1 MRAMMDREIMT
12 PAISETYKSTMVE
25 LAMKEEQ
32 IQQIVAEVL
41 KRLLPRLG
49 ANGTRGTVIV
59 VFTGATVGFNK
70 AIHQVRSL
78 ILSGFRT
85 QLVFSQA
92 AEQLYSHVVVNQLA
106 GFPHLVPLN
115 ASRWLPAL
123 KEARGV
129 VVPLLSV
136 NTLSKLSLLIADNL
150 STNLILHGLFMGK
163 RVIVAQNGADP
174 AEHGRAELGFHNG
187 PPTLTRALRERLQVI
202 AGYGCLLTD
211 IDRLS
216 VDVNAALVEGEDSH
230 GGGPDLSAAPQRPAL
245 NHTTKLVT
253 AADVLQA
260 YRLGTDLRLPSKVVI
275 TPLARDLAMKHGVCL
290 LTE

>member
-1 MRAMMDREIMT
+1 MDRKLMT
-12 PAISETYKSTMVE
+12 PAVSGTHKSTRVE

-49 ANGTRGTVIV
+49 ANGTRGTLIV

-70 AIHQVRSL
+70 AIQQVRSL
-78 ILSGFRT
+78 ILSGFRIH
-85 QLVFSQA
+85 LVFSQA

-106 GFPHLVPLN
+106 GFPHLVPLK

-163 RVIVAQNGADP
+163 PVIVAQNGADP
-174 AEHGRAELGFHNG
+174 AEHGRAKLGFHNG
-187 PPTLTRALRERLQVI
+187 PPTLTLALRERLQVI

-216 VDVNAALVEGEDSH
+216 VDVSAALVGEKDSQ
-230 GGGPDLSAAPQRPAL
+230 GGGFDIFAAPQRLAL
-245 NHTTKLVT
+245 NQAAKMVT

-260 YRLGTDLRLPSKVVI
+260 YRLGVELRLPSKVVI

>member
-1 MRAMMDREIMT
+1 MMDRKFRT
-12 PAISETYKSTMVE
+12 HAVSGTLKSTLVE

-59 VFTGATVGFNK
+59 VFTGATVGLNK
-70 AIHQVRSL
+70 AIQQVRSL
-78 ILSGFRT
+78 ILSGFRI

-92 AEQLYSHVVVNQLA
+92 AEKLYSHVVVNQLA

-115 ASRWLPAL
+115 ASKWLPAL

-150 STNLILHGLFMGK
+150 DTNLILHGLFMGK
-163 RVIVAQNGADP
+163 PVIVAQNGADP
-174 AEHGRAELGFHNG
+174 AELGRAELGFHKG

-216 VDVNAALVEGEDSH
+216 VDVSAALVEEKDSQR
-230 GGGPDLSAAPQRPAL
+230 GGSDLSAAPQRLAL
-245 NHTTKLVT
+245 NHAAKIVT
-253 AADVLQA
+253 ATDVLQA
-260 YRLGTDLRLPSKVVI
+260 YRLGADLRLPSKVVI
-275 TPLARDLAMKHGVCL
+275 TPMARDLAVKHGVCL
-290 LTE
+290 LRE

>member
-1 MRAMMDREIMT
+1 
-12 PAISETYKSTMVE
+12 MVE

-32 IQQIVAEVL
+32 IPQIVAEVL

-59 VFTGATVGFNK
+59 VFTGATVGLSN

-78 ILSGFRT
+78 ILSGFRI

-92 AEQLYSHVVVNQLA
+92 AEQLYSHIIGNQLA

-115 ASRWLPAL
+115 ASRWLLAL

-150 STNLILHGLFMGK
+150 STNLILHAMFMGK
-163 RVIVAQNGADP
+163 PVIVAENGTDP
-174 AEHGRAELGFHNG
+174 AEHGRAELGFHKG
-187 PPTLTRALRERLQVI
+187 PPPLTRALRERLQVI
-202 AGYGCLLTD
+202 ADYGCLLTD

-216 VDVNAALVEGEDSH
+216 VNVNATFVEEKESQGA
-230 GGGPDLSAAPQRPAL
+230 GADLSAAPRRPAL
-245 NHTTKLVT
+245 NHSTKTVT
-253 AADVLQA
+253 ATDVLNA
-260 YRLGTDLRLPSKVVI
+260 YRLGADLRLPSKVVI
-275 TPLARDLAMKHGVCL
+275 SPLARDLAMKHGVCL
-290 LTE
+290 LIE

>member
-1 MRAMMDREIMT
+1 MMDRKLMT
-12 PAISETYKSTMVE
+12 PAVSETHKSTLVE

-32 IQQIVAEVL
+32 IQHIVAEVL

-59 VFTGATVGFNK
+59 VFTGATVGFTE
-70 AIHQVRSL
+70 AIQQLRSL
-78 ILSGFRT
+78 ILSGFRI
-85 QLVFSQA
+85 QMVFSRA

-115 ASRWLPAL
+115 ASRWLSIL

-150 STNLILHGLFMGK
+150 ITNLILHGLFMGK
-163 RVIVAQNGADP
+163 PVIVAQNGADP
-174 AEHGRAELGFHNG
+174 AEHGRTELGFHKG
-187 PPTLTRALRERLQVI
+187 RTTLALALRERLQVI
-202 AGYGCLLTD
+202 VGYGCFLTD

-216 VDVNAALVEGEDSH
+216 VEVNAALEGAEDSH
-230 GGGPDLSAAPQRPAL
+230 GRGPDLSAAAQRPAL
-245 NHTTKLVT
+245 DHVTKMVT
-253 AADVLQA
+253 AADVLKA
-260 YRLGTDLRLPSKVVI
+260 YRLGADLRLPSNVVI

-290 LTE
+290 LTA